1 MDLHT
6 YLYFFLCQWGEP
18 ERNDTPVA
26 RGTAGTQILISE
38 TILQ

>member
-6 YLYFFLCQWGEP
+6 YIYLFLCQWGEP
-18 ERNDTPVA
+18 KRNDTLVA
-26 RGTAGTQILISE
+26 RDTAGTQILISE